1 MIVNEQGNE
10 LLKQTLFYTDTFNEF
25 QVDEQ
30 IQEIRNYYI
39 KMNGD
44 VSERDYILVWN
55 LMPANIEEAVAL
67 VPSLISAPQD
77 TVVKMLAFLNEK
89 KVTSR
94 ARQAM

>member
-44 VSERDYILVWN
+44 VSERDYILIWN